1 MTGHSDYRVKFVS
14 DVHEPDLV
22 VKAGAGDLVEV
33 VIQQVRRAKQ
43 IPPNRH
49 LRILCAGRELYY
61 DDPVSKA
68 TARVLHCIVTDT
80 QPQRPAPAPVQVA
93 PPQPSQLP
101 PQPPP
106 QPVVEQP
113 PVDWLDVV
121 DPGTVLMWIFGS
133 ILALLWL
140 LFVFYAH
147 MFDRTS
153 VVMLVM
159 MTVAF
164 LIPCVLSYLPWP
176 TFLQPQ
182 PAVRPPG
189 AHGPYDVYDPATG
202 RSTAVAG
209 PGAWHRHP
217 YDGDIPP
224 RPPARVRP
232 PS

>member
-1 MTGHSDYRVKFVS
+1 MGSEGLIEFRIKSSDT
-14 DVHEPDLV
+14 HEPDTMV
-22 VKAGAGDLVEV
+22 SVRPGDFVER
-33 VIQQVRRAKQ
+33 IIAQVREARAL
-43 IPPNRH
+43 PPNKH
-49 LRILCAGRELYY
+49 LRVLCAGKELYA
-61 DDPVSKA
+61 DDPVAKA
-68 TARVLHCIVTDT
+68 PTRVLHCLVTDT
-80 QPQRPAPAPVQVA
+80 QPQRQAPPPPQPRKPAPAPA
-93 PPQPSQLP
+93 PP
-101 PQPPP
+101 
-106 QPVVEQP
+106 PVVEQP

-182 PAVRPPG
+182 PLGPQQPGQPGQRPPG
-189 AHGPYDVYDPATG
+189 PYGLRDPATG
-202 RSTAVAG
+202 HSTAVAW
-209 PGAWHRHP
+209 PRHP
-217 YDGDIPP
+217 YDGEIPP
-224 RPPARVRP
+224 RPPARVRAG
-232 PS
+232 S